1 MADIFICYSRKDT
14 QEVSRWVRRLEAEG
28 FSVWMDLD
36 SVDGAS
42 LWAKEIVQA
51 IDDCSVLILM
61 LSRHSV
67 ESHHVVKEVS
77 LASEKE
83 KRILPLKIEP
93 VDIPPSMQYQLANIH
108 FLELFRGDEEKIYSI
123 VVRALS
129 RHGVAAGAGPEAA
142 DSAAEPAVAPAP
154 SQAKS
159 IWPRLKHGL
168 LALREGCS
176 SALYRFWMRARPRLK
191 QLWARL
197 RPVLLEGPHK
207 LWKRLALGVLAGLVL
222 LAGLWAVWPS
232 ADVPPVS
239 ANEAPVL
246 DNATLRLATQAI
258 NVRRVKKGFLQ
269 SDEKTLIGS
278 AGVFRSAGGKLF
290 LVTSSGWLDLK
301 GLGKSPEIEAYEIW
315 VTFVSG
321 ESRVV
326 SRFSDKVGNLD
337 LAVLEV
343 DGRGLKPGKHYVVL
357 PFRPDLELSQGDEV
371 VMVKSSPRLN
381 STSNIQTFGRIQAVR
396 DLTAGWKTCRAIQSD
411 AAVTEANRGGLLF
424 KEDDGEFLWIGVH
437 VFEPGAEYD
446 QNVSVYA
453 GDFLGVEPRWYPCDP
468 GGAAQ
473 ALREIYSANAR
484 VAK

>member
-1 MADIFICYSRKDT
+1 MKSSTTTIS
-14 QEVSRWVRRLEAEG
+14 G
-28 FSVWMDLD
+28 
-36 SVDGAS
+36 
-42 LWAKEIVQA
+42 
-51 IDDCSVLILM
+51 VLILM

-108 FLELFRGDEEKIYSI
+108 FLELFRGDQEKVYSI
-123 VVRALS
+123 IVRALS

-142 DSAAEPAVAPAP
+142 DEAAGPAVASAPAP
-154 SQAKS
+154 AQS
-159 IWPRLKHGL
+159 IWSRLKRGC
-168 LALREGCS
+168 LAAWQGCS
-176 SALYRFWMRARPRLK
+176 SALYRFWMRARPRLE

-207 LWKRLALGVLAGLVL
+207 LWKRLALGVLAALVL
-222 LAGLWAVWPS
+222 LGGLWAIWPS
-232 ADVPPVS
+232 GAPQVS
-239 ANEAPVL
+239 ASEAPVL

-278 AGVFRSAGGKLF
+278 AGVFRAAGGKLF

-326 SRFSDKVGNLD
+326 SRFSDRVGNLD

-343 DGRGLKPGKHYVVL
+343 DGRGLEPGKHYVVL
-357 PFRPDLELSQGDEV
+357 PFRPGLQLAQGDEV

-396 DLTAGWKTCRAIQSD
+396 DLTSGWKTCRAIQTD
-411 AAVTEANRGGLLF
+411 AAVTDANRGGLLF
-424 KEDDGEFLWIGVH
+424 KEDDGEFIWIGVH

-453 GDFLGVEPRWYPCDP
+453 GDFLDVEPRWYSCDSY
-468 GGAAQ
+468 GAAQ
-473 ALREIYSANAR
+473 ALREIHGADAR